1 MDPITLGTILTAL
14 APAAVDGLRGLFAKV
29 TGSAGG
35 QPQNVGEAIQ
45 LMDAEGRRMDQIAK
59 LEGSA
64 ETYKW
69 VAAVKQLQRPVIVAI
84 VTLAWFVVNMVP
96 GTYDD
101 FIRQNVQ
108 AATSSVWFYLFG
120 ERVYFALKGQKR

>member
-45 LMDAEGRRMDQIAK
+45 LMDAEGRRLQTLSQ

-69 VAAVKQLQRPVIVAI
+69 VAAVRQMQRPVIVAL
-84 VTLAWFVVNMVP
+84 VTLAWVIVNLAP
-96 GTYDD
+96 ETYDD
-101 FIRQNVQ
+101 FTQ
-108 AATSSVWFYLFG
+108 ATVAAAAQSVWFYLFG
-120 ERVYFALKGQKR
+120 ERVYFQLKGQKK